1 MSFQLEFQDMRKGAA
16 LLKACECI
24 LPFSDTAL
32 LKTNE
37 KGLFVSV
44 TDPDSLACAE
54 LRFVP
59 KELKTKDEFTAKIL
73 LSSLITLIKA
83 ARKNKWSLHGR
94 DQIVHVRQH
103 PQQQQHDQAVES
115 TSHRARIY
123 HVMSARTF
131 MGKNSDDYLC
141 LHIKS
146 QELQR
151 IITRQVLTAGR
162 NGGISEIHAWPPNE
176 GPEPLGQTHVQ
187 FTTFSNLGF
196 HGGYCKMDLYANN
209 ESTSIARV
217 HHAPTTAVQFRY
229 FISYLRKPC
238 KLFDSAGGDNIWYI
252 SNKGMLLESKQRD
265 DVSVHIFCVNVD
277 LKHAA
282 MLL

>member
-1 MSFQLEFQDMRKGAA
+1 MSFELEFQDMRKGAA

-59 KELKTKDEFTAKIL
+59 KELQTKDEFTAKIL

-94 DQIVHVRQH
+94 DQTVYVRQ
-103 PQQQQHDQAVES
+103 QTSNQAVDS

-131 MGKNSDDYLC
+131 MGKNNDDYLC

-162 NGGISEIHAWPPNE
+162 NGGISEVHAWPPK
-176 GPEPLGQTHVQ
+176 GPQGHGPICQTHVQ

-196 HGGYCKMDLYANN
+196 NGGYCKMDLYADE

-217 HHAPTTAVQFRY
+217 HHAPTTAIQFRY

-277 LKHAA
+277 LQHAA